1 MALIIQEPNLIR
13 LKDVKFGQ
21 IFKVQVFT
29 TTAEGKYFV
38 KAKNMKYIP
47 TETMYISLKNFH
59 SCPFD
64 ENDLVY
70 LMDADIIIKD
80 IIPKESK
87 NDN

>member
-47 TETMYISLKNFH
+47 AQTLYISLKNFN

-80 IIPKESK
+80 IIPRESK